1 MEAKF
6 NHFDHNGNAVMVDV
20 SDKAVTERT
29 AVASGK
35 IRVNDA
41 VMQAI
46 LQGTAKTGD
55 GESGRDHGHQTD
67 LQSDPHVP
75 SAVPE

>member
-29 AVASGK
+29 
-35 IRVNDA
+35 DA
-41 VMQAI
+41 GN
-46 LQGTAKTGD
+46 LTGNSKEGGRAGC

>member
-46 LQGTAKTGD
+46 LQGTAKKGD
-55 GESGRDHGHQTD
+55 VLAPAKSITSCTE
-67 LQSDPHVP
+67 P
-75 SAVPE
+75 SHNIAKPV

>member
-35 IRVNDA
+35 IRVND
-41 VMQAI
+41 
-46 LQGTAKTGD
+46 G
-55 GESGRDHGHQTD
+55 
-67 LQSDPHVP
+67 
-75 SAVPE
+75 

>member
-29 AVASGK
+29 AVASG
-35 IRVNDA
+35 
-41 VMQAI
+41 
-46 LQGTAKTGD
+46 TA
-55 GESGRDHGHQTD
+55 SCCVF
-67 LQSDPHVP
+67 SP
-75 SAVPE
+75 

>member
-41 VMQAI
+41 VMRRSYREQQRRGMCWGWREW
-46 LQGTAKTGD
+46 QG
-55 GESGRDHGHQTD
+55 SWPPNR
-67 LQSDPHVP
+67 PPV
-75 SAVPE
+75 